1 MKSWSSSTA
10 GTVVVWAAWILCG
23 GACDSVDSS
32 RIQQWKG
39 TEKGPRK
46 LESALANGSVAPKL
60 RAEAALAL
68 VDIGK
73 AETTEQTLAGL
84 PPADRAAVAAELV
97 PLYAKVVQTG
107 SVVQARDARDGL
119 FTLRPQVGPA
129 EQEKIDAVLLPAL
142 SRELRAGRVAGG
154 RHSIERILEAMG
166 PKSAP
171 MLLAILEDPAAPYMG
186 VVDLLAKVE
195 DPAARE
201 QAGQILVR
209 RAAGMPSIPPQ
220 LWRSLGMLGGKAAT
234 DFLQEKAEKGHERDA
249 VLASQAMQQGPR
261 NPALVSFAM
270 RMAGD
275 QRANK
280 AVRDEM
286 FGLLE
291 YVGTPEAADGALRI
305 IASDPDPVVRYRA
318 YETAVAIG
326 KEGVIPAA
334 LETFPLAA
342 SYKREDV
349 VDFLVKD
356 IQKVGVAA
364 RPAIIKSLTSKSPLA
379 RMTALLAFEA
389 VGTSA
394 DAPEVAKLESD
405 RASVRG
411 FPAGATVGRE
421 AARIAGI
428 LQTRSDGGKP

>member
-1 MKSWSSSTA
+1 
-10 GTVVVWAAWILCG
+10 
-23 GACDSVDSS
+23 
-32 RIQQWKG
+32 
-39 TEKGPRK
+39 
-46 LESALANGSVAPKL
+46 
-60 RAEAALAL
+60 
-68 VDIGK
+68 
-73 AETTEQTLAGL
+73 
-84 PPADRAAVAAELV
+84 
-97 PLYAKVVQTG
+97 
-107 SVVQARDARDGL
+107 
-119 FTLRPQVGPA
+119 
-129 EQEKIDAVLLPAL
+129 
-142 SRELRAGRVAGG
+142 
-154 RHSIERILEAMG
+154 
-166 PKSAP
+166 
-171 MLLAILEDPAAPYMG
+171 
-186 VVDLLAKVE
+186 
-195 DPAARE
+195 
-201 QAGQILVR
+201 
-209 RAAGMPSIPPQ
+209 
-220 LWRSLGMLGGKAAT
+220 
-234 DFLQEKAEKGHERDA
+234 
-249 VLASQAMQQGPR
+249 
-261 NPALVSFAM
+261 M

-334 LETFPLAA
+334 LETFPLTA

-364 RPAIIKSLTSKSPLA
+364 RPAIVKSLTTKSPLA